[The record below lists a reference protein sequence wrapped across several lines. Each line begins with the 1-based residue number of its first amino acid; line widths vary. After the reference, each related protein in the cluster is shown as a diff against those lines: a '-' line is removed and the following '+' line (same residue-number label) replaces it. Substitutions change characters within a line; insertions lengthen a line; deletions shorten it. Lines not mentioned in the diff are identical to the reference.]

1 MMKLRLRTAAAVMLA
16 GLLLAAAT
24 KGNDAKHIKVGV
36 INGAEQDVAEVAKK
50 VAKEKYGLD
59 VELVG
64 FSGSLLPNES
74 TNAGDLDANVFQHRP
89 FLEQDN
95 KAHGYHLVAVGNTF
109 VFPMAGYSRKIKSV
123 AELKDGATI
132 AIPNDPTNLGA
143 RCCCCK
149 EKLITLKAGTG
160 LLPTAVDITDNPH
173 NLKIMELEGAQLPRV
188 LDDPKV
194 DVAIISTTY
203 LQQTGLSPVRDG
215 IFIEDKNSPYVNI
228 IVTREDNK
236 DAENVKEF
244 MQSYQSPEVA
254 KAAETIFN
262 GGAVPGW

>member
-16 GLLLAAAT
+16 GLLLAGCDQ
-24 KGNDAKHIKVGV
+24 KNDNAKHIKVGV

-64 FSGSLLPNES
+64 FSGSLLPNDA
-74 TNAGDLDANVFQHRP
+74 TNAGELDANVFQHRP
-89 FLEQDN
+89 YLEQDN
-95 KAHGYHLVAVGNTF
+95 KAHGYHLVAIGNTF

-123 AELKDGATI
+123 ADIKDGATI
-132 AIPNDPTNLGA
+132 AIPNDPTNLGRA
-143 RCCCCK
+143 LLLLQK
-149 EKLITLKAGTG
+149 EQLITLKAGTG
-160 LLPTAVDITDNPH
+160 LLPTAVDITSNPR

-203 LQQTGLSPVRDG
+203 LQQTGLSPVRDASLL
-215 IFIEDKNSPYVNI
+215 KTK
-228 IVTREDNK
+228 TRR
-236 DAENVKEF
+236 
-244 MQSYQSPEVA
+244 
-254 KAAETIFN
+254 T
-262 GGAVPGW
+262 